1 MTIKL
6 NLMRNGKVK
15 KTYESTN
22 KNTHAEEVAFYMEAP
37 GRSKAKVIKEDL
49 LKSGNLDFEMDGWPC
64 FADGSHDCHALFLG
78 HSRAPLART
87 ITVTMTGDS
96 GGYKSGHAGA
106 AAGHTT
112 ITYTNGVA
120 TYS

>member
-22 KNTHAEEVAFYMEAP
+22 KNAHAEEVAFYMEAP

-49 LKSGNLDFEMDGWPC
+49 LKSGNLESPIPMGLQPI
-64 FADGSHDCHALFLG
+64 ADQDTGG
-78 HSRAPLART
+78 VTAPLRRRAGEDFRT
-87 ITVTMTGDS
+87 V
-96 GGYKSGHAGA
+96 GGGGTA
-106 AAGHTT
+106 
-112 ITYTNGVA
+112 NGLA
-120 TYS
+120 SASN